1 MIEVY
6 CELTG
11 RFLDIVVPPFD
22 SVFGDIIEITVYSES
37 GDPVPIDVSA
47 IQKLNAAQLEDCEY
61 FERRDGNTEVRQQFL
76 SEREAW

>member
-1 MIEVY
+1 MIDVY

-11 RFLDIVVPPFD
+11 RFLDIVVPSFD
-22 SVFGDIIEITVYSES
+22 SVFGDIIEITVYSEN
-37 GDPVPIDVSA
+37 GHPIHIDMSV

-61 FERRDGNTEVRQQFL
+61 FERRDGSREVRQHFL